1 MIILN
6 SLKFKDKVF
15 TIQDV
20 RGYLLN
26 GKDIQLPD
34 GFYGGRVDKVA
45 KTDYPFIHMLMSKDT
60 PIDLVILNENDFT
73 AKQLKEILEENNV
86 DTSKLTSKQKL
97 LEAFIEL
104 FT

>member
-34 GFYGGRVDKVA
+34 GFSGGRVD
-45 KTDYPFIHMLMSKDT
+45 
-60 PIDLVILNENDFT
+60 
-73 AKQLKEILEENNV
+73 
-86 DTSKLTSKQKL
+86 
-97 LEAFIEL
+97 
-104 FT
+104 